1 MTLQEHMQ
9 QKRISEDAKESAK
22 RAVTQM
28 HEILKKRYLNAV
40 KK

>member
-9 QKRISEDAKESAK
+9 QKRISEDAKGSA
-22 RAVTQM
+22 RQAAAQI
-28 HEILKKRYLNAV
+28 HEILKKRYPNAV

>member
-9 QKRISEDAKESAK
+9 QKRIRDDAKESAK
-22 RAVTQM
+22 RAAAQI
-28 HEILKKRYLNAV
+28 HDILKKRYPNAV